1 MLRSVKYGLY
11 GAVLAGL
18 VGGSV
23 AWSNVDKTVRL
34 VVDGQSR
41 TVQTTASRV
50 DEVLAAAGYH
60 LAAHDLVAPSPT
72 ATVSNGATIVYEHGR
87 MLRLNVNGTTKDVW
101 TTAPTVAEAMAQLGY
116 TMTDY
121 ISVSRSWRLPLS
133 PTDITVRTPKL
144 VTLVHDGQNQLVMTT
159 AGTVGQLLQ
168 QIGFTV
174 DPGDRLS
181 LPMTADITPGV
192 RIVIARM
199 TKAMITK
206 TVPVPFSTATQ
217 SDPSLAAGQSQIIT
231 PGADGVAQV
240 TYALIYLDG
249 KLLGETRLR
258 STMVSPPTTQVE
270 AVGTGP
276 SASSNYSSSGGSS
289 APVSPGSAQAIAQ
302 SLVQAR
308 GWGSDQ
314 FSCLVQMWDHESGWR
329 VDAANPSGA
338 YGIPQALPGSKM
350 AAYGSDW
357 QTNPRTQIEWG
368 LAYISSRYG
377 TPCGAWS
384 SWQANG
390 GWY

>member
-34 VVDGQSR
+34 VVDGQS
-41 TVQTTASRV
+41 TIVHTTASRV
-50 DEVLAAAGYH
+50 DEVLTAAGYH

-72 ATVSNGATIVYEHGR
+72 ATVTNGATIVYKHGR
-87 MLRLNVNGTTKDVW
+87 LLRLDVNGSAKDVW
-101 TTAPTVAEAMAQLGY
+101 TTAPTVADALAQLGY
-116 TMTDY
+116 STSDF

-144 VTLVHDGQNQLVMTT
+144 VTLVHDGQNQQLMTT
-159 AGTVGQLLQ
+159 AATVGQLLD

-181 LPMTADITPGV
+181 LPMTAAINAGT

-199 TKAMITK
+199 TKAMITR
-206 TVPVPFSTATQ
+206 TVPVPFATDTKA
-217 SDPSLAAGQSQIIT
+217 DPSLASGQTQIIT
-231 PGADGVAQV
+231 PGSDGVAQV

-249 KLLGETRLR
+249 KLIGETRLR
-258 STMVSPPTTQVE
+258 SAMVSPPTTQVE
-270 AVGTGP
+270 TVGTG
-276 SASSNYSSSGGSS
+276 SASSPSTPS
-289 APVSPGSAQAIAQ
+289 AGWTPVSPGSAQAIAQ
-302 SLVQAR
+302 SMLQAR

-314 FSCLVQMWDHESGWR
+314 FSCLVQMWDHESGWQ

-350 AAYGSDW
+350 AAYGADW
-357 QTNPRTQIEWG
+357 QTSARTQIEWG